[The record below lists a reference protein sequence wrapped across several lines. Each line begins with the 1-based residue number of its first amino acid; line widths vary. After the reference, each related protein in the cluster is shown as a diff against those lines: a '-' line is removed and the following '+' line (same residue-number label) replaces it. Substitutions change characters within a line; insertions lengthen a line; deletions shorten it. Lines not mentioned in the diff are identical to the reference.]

1 MFPIILKIGPFTLH
15 TFGVMLAIGVIVG
28 SIHLGRETKRLGDP
42 QITEA
47 RIQRLMWYVVLAVVL
62 GGRAMHVIVNW
73 SEYRTQLQRIPAIWE
88 GGLVMYGGLLAI
100 FFTVV
105 GFAIKNKIRI
115 LRLCDLVAPSCF
127 LGDSIGRWG
136 CFFAG
141 DDYGRPTDSWVG
153 VTFTHPESLVPAH
166 LRGVP
171 LHPTQIYMSLKALII
186 FGALMW
192 ITRHKKF
199 DGQVAGWSFILYACI
214 RSVIELF
221 RGDLDRGFIGPLSTA
236 QFTSIFFFA
245 TGLAILML
253 APRRLLADD
262 LAAAS
267 PVPDAA
273 VAAGKTRRKRAR
285 R

>member
-1 MFPIILKIGPFTLH
+1 VIEALGPASLDQFDHYSPIWKTH
-15 TFGVMLAIGVIVG
+15 YAKAIKLVSGN
-28 SIHLGRETKRLGDP
+28 
-42 QITEA
+42 
-47 RIQRLMWYVVLAVVL
+47 
-62 GGRAMHVIVNW
+62 RAMHVIVNW

-199 DGQVAGWSFILYACI
+199 DGQVAGWSFILYAVI

-236 QFTSIFFFA
+236 QFTSIFPDWQRFGIQRHFNTMQPDDVA
-245 TGLAILML
+245 RAVVTTVT
-253 APRRLLADD
+253 APPHMWI
-262 LAAAS
+262 
-267 PVPDAA
+267 PVVEVQPWPPSS
-273 VAAGKTRRKRAR
+273 
-285 R
+285 